1 MLQKYT
7 LEVYMDIRHLE
18 CFKTVVEEGSIL
30 RASIKLNISQPPL
43 SRMMMQLEEELNTIL
58 FLRGKTITLTSTGKL
73 LYERACSI
81 LDLKNN
87 TLKEIH
93 TLEMKNEI
101 TLNIGIVSSSTNL
114 LYNHTI
120 PSFHQNYPKVRFNIQ
135 EANTYQLI
143 ELLNQ
148 KIIDLAIVRTP
159 FDATNFNVKYFQKE
173 PMIAIGVAPF
183 LEKKLSLHQ
192 LNNKP
197 LIIYRRFK
205 DLLLRLF
212 KQEQLEF
219 NTIAEVD
226 DAKTAILLAS
236 TGLGITLVPKSA
248 YRTFEHLKLFS
259 ADVLNSELETC
270 LGVIHRKNETLNSTY
285 IAFIESLEEK

>member
-1 MLQKYT
+1 
-7 LEVYMDIRHLE
+7 MDIHQLE

-43 SRMMMQLEEELNTIL
+43 SRMMSQLEEELKTTL
-58 FLRGKTITLTSTGKL
+58 FLRGKSITLTNTGKL

-87 TLKEIH
+87 TLKEIS

-120 PSFHQNYPKVRFNIQ
+120 PHFHTNYPKVRFNIQ

-148 KIIDLAIVRTP
+148 KLIDLAIVRTP
-159 FDATNFNVKYFQKE
+159 FDATNFIVEYFHKE
-173 PMIAIGVAPF
+173 PMIAISKEQFGDSKIN
-183 LEKKLSLHQ
+183 LKNLDG
-192 LNNKP
+192 KP

-205 DLLLRLF
+205 ELLIQLF
-212 KQEQLEF
+212 KQAQLEF

-236 TGLGITLVPKSA
+236 TGLGITLVPQSA
-248 YRTFEHLKLFS
+248 YRTFEHLN
-259 ADVLNSELETC
+259 LNVAEITKKELETC
-270 LGVIHRKNETLNSTY
+270 LGVIQRKGDKLNATY
-285 IAFIESLEEK
+285 TAFIESIGKEK